1 MPAMMMAE
9 EGGQLNDEV
18 TDLPDPEFGG
28 SMTVAEAVA
37 KRRSHRGFAEWALS
51 VEQVSQLC
59 WAAQGVTAERE
70 GLRASPSAGGLFP
83 MTMFVIDREG
93 MYEYLPHDHAL
104 RRIIGGDI
112 RPQLQAASLA
122 QACVG
127 DAPLCLAITADIEHL
142 AAKYGDRAERYCI
155 LEAGHIAQN
164 VFLQATAMELVGV
177 PVGAYEDDQ
186 VAAALKLPANL
197 TILYLLPLGYPID

>member
-1 MPAMMMAE
+1 MPVMMMAKR
-9 EGGQLNDEV
+9 GDQLKNKII
-18 TDLPDPEFGG
+18 DLPEPEFGG

-37 KRRSHRGFAEWALS
+37 RRRSHRAFAEWALS

-59 WAAQGVTAERE
+59 WAAQGVTDEGE

-83 MTMFVIDREG
+83 MTMFVADREG
-93 MYEYLPHDHAL
+93 LYEYLPHDHAL
-104 RRIIGGDI
+104 RQIIEGDI
-112 RPQLQAASLA
+112 RPQLQAASLG

-127 DAPLCLAITADIEHL
+127 NAPLCLAITADIKHL
-142 AAKYGDRAERYCI
+142 ATKYGKRAERYCI

-164 VFLQATAMELVGV
+164 VFLQARAMDLVGV

-186 VAAALKLPANL
+186 VAAALKLPTNL
-197 TILYLLPLGYPID
+197 TVFYLLPLGYPVG